1 MREGNTNIYVYQIN
15 EQRIHLYRQ
24 FQFMRKQKKEVN
36 LQYFEGMNLKF
47 NPKFGR
53 TEFNI

>member
-1 MREGNTNIYVYQIN
+1 MYLSNQRTKNTFIQTISVY
-15 EQRIHLYRQ
+15 E
-24 FQFMRKQKKEVN
+24 KKKIN
-36 LQYFEGMNLKF
+36 LQYFEGMNLKC